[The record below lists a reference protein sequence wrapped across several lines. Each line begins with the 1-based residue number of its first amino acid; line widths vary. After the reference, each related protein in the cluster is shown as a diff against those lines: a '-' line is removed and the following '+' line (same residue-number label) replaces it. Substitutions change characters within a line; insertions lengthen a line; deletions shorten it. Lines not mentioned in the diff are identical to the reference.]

1 MREKW
6 CFHQPKYAC
15 DREYGELYACS
26 PWSGLRDFAYD
37 YVVSVQPKRVVE
49 LGTHFGSS
57 AFAFLQAAADC
68 HLDLE
73 LTVADTWE
81 GDLFTGADYRRE
93 DVRSVFSEVLR
104 SCYPDQNVR
113 VRKMTFDEA
122 AELDEGGIG
131 LLHIDGSH
139 RYEDVRH
146 DYLRWK
152 DLVSEDGA
160 VFLHDTAPD
169 LFGEQVLGSHLFWRE
184 LQAEEP
190 YTLELP
196 VSGGLGIVCRRKEL
210 WTFLK
215 DILSCGRYEQNAL
228 QTDMQNKDRVRRQYF
243 RIRDLLREQERLKKD
258 LAELEEYCRGK
269 ERYCRELEESAGD
282 FRAVFDGKDAYIG
295 ELEQTIARYR
305 DTFAGKDRY
314 IRELEARCSQEEA
327 LTAEK
332 DRYLRIL
339 EKELL
344 QERRD
349 LLTKER
355 RIGELER
362 HRKREENRPDEA
374 EEQEYGTRGPGSA
387 GLGAD
392 PGIRDGSIPA
402 PLP

>member
-228 QTDMQNKDRVRRQYF
+228 QTDMQNRSSHTLKQIQAFPVIFPGQFLLFSFRAYDRFHIYNTGKIAAGEHIF
-243 RIRDLLREQERLKKD
+243 RMYIIAADAVEQSSQHPKMVIVQACFFTSLQSFSDQRTDKSIALFPD
-258 LAELEEYCRGK
+258 
-269 ERYCRELEESAGD
+269 D
-282 FRAVFDGKDAYIG
+282 FR
-295 ELEQTIARYR
+295 
-305 DTFAGKDRY
+305 
-314 IRELEARCSQEEA
+314 SQ
-327 LTAEK
+327 
-332 DRYLRIL
+332 
-339 EKELL
+339 
-344 QERRD
+344 
-349 LLTKER
+349 
-355 RIGELER
+355 
-362 HRKREENRPDEA
+362 
-374 EEQEYGTRGPGSA
+374 GTV
-387 GLGAD
+387 
-392 PGIRDGSIPA
+392 
-402 PLP
+402 